1 MYSLEQRKRAIKLY
15 IKYGLKAAPVIREL
29 GYPDRHLLKKWHED
43 YISHNNKIIIT
54 CKRRTRYT
62 DQQRRQAVHFYLT
75 HGKNISYTVR
85 TLGYPCRSILSDWIC
100 EDVKEHYPSFLKG
113 KKLVQYTQEEKQLA
127 ALEVAIRNDSVKKI
141 SKMTKASSTSLYNW
155 NKKYV
160 SDELNAQIQEDK
172 LEANTEITSLKEEIQ
187 RLQKDIYQLRMEK
200 DILEKAAE
208 LLKKDE
214 TIVLSFL
221 SLILALTI
229 NNELLSILS
238 ILILYRN
245 LSLLTSL
252 MTYDMNIR
260 ILRITTSFNV
270 IIFLVCLML
279 SLFVGLD
286 LIKINAGNEKLL
298 AMSIIS
304 CFILFSG
311 IIFPK
316 LPFTKH
322 TGLRLPWTIQ
332 DEDTWNLA
340 H

>member
-1 MYSLEQRKRAIKLY
+1 
-15 IKYGLKAAPVIREL
+15 
-29 GYPDRHLLKKWHED
+29 
-43 YISHNNKIIIT
+43 
-54 CKRRTRYT
+54 
-62 DQQRRQAVHFYLT
+62 
-75 HGKNISYTVR
+75 
-85 TLGYPCRSILSDWIC
+85 
-100 EDVKEHYPSFLKG
+100 
-113 KKLVQYTQEEKQLA
+113 
-127 ALEVAIRNDSVKKI
+127 
-141 SKMTKASSTSLYNW
+141 MTN
-155 NKKYV
+155 
-160 SDELNAQIQEDK
+160 
-172 LEANTEITSLKEEIQ
+172 
-187 RLQKDIYQLRMEK
+187 
-200 DILEKAAE
+200 
-208 LLKKDE
+208 
-214 TIVLSFL
+214 
-221 SLILALTI
+221 
-229 NNELLSILS
+229 
-238 ILILYRN
+238 
-245 LSLLTSL
+245 
-252 MTYDMNIR
+252 DMNIR